1 MASNIQSE
9 EQRAMTQK
17 SCWCGNTDLTEFSP
31 EYARCN
37 NCGTLNSIAGLSA
50 DLMRVRDDER
60 DFYSKEYWLSH
71 QTQDYGF
78 PDIYLRSR
86 VDLPERS
93 LYWLRT
99 LMAYRLPPAKVLEL
113 GCAHGGSVALM
124 NWAGFDA
131 TGLELSPWVVDFA
144 KKTFEI
150 PMVLGPL
157 EDAGLSPA
165 TFDVI
170 VLYDVL
176 EHLPDPL
183 ATMRAAAS
191 LLTEEG
197 IFVVQTPNYTE
208 DLVYAEMVE
217 WNDRFLD
224 QMKAIEHIHLFSHR
238 SISQFFKQ
246 LGFGFLAFEKQ
257 LFDYDMYFVA
267 SRQQLVCNTE
277 EQIAHDLLKRPS
289 GRIVQALID
298 SSNNIEI
305 LQTKYQESERDRAAR
320 LEVIIQQG
328 QKIDELQ
335 AQRQLTETELN
346 RSQLAT
352 IDELQAQKQLAEA
365 ELHRFQLALEEFQAR
380 EKQLQELYS
389 SESEKQLHSRQTIAK
404 HQQEL
409 AIQQAEIAQQQQEVD
424 RLQQQN
430 KVATVELQ
438 QVQSQLAAARSK
450 IDRIQ
455 QEQLQEIYHQVE
467 RTQQKIDDTNIKI
480 ARKQTWKFWQR

>member
-1 MASNIQSE
+1 
-9 EQRAMTQK
+9 MTQT
-17 SCWCGNTDLTEFSP
+17 SCWCGNTDLAEFSP

-37 NCGTLNSIAGLSA
+37 NCGTLKSIAGLSA

-78 PDIYLRSR
+78 PDIYLRAR
-86 VDLPERS
+86 VDLPDRD

-99 LMAYRLPPAKVLEL
+99 LLTYRLPPGKVLEL
-113 GCAHGGSVALM
+113 GCAHGGSVAMM
-124 NWAGFDA
+124 NWAGFEA

-157 EDAGLSPA
+157 EDLQLQPA

-176 EHLPDPL
+176 EHLADPL

-191 LLTEEG
+191 LLTEDG
-197 IFVVQTPNYTE
+197 IFIVQTPNYSE
-208 DLVYAEMVE
+208 DLVYAEMLDRQ
-217 WNDRFLD
+217 DRFLD

-238 SISQFFKQ
+238 SISQFFQQ

-267 SRQQLVCNTE
+267 SRHQLVRNTD
-277 EQIAHDLLKRPS
+277 EQIAHNLLKRPS
-289 GRIVQALID
+289 GRMVQALID
-298 SSNNIEI
+298 SSNDYAS

-320 LEVIIQQG
+320 LEVILQQG

-335 AQRQLTETELN
+335 AQTQLAQAEID
-346 RSQLAT
+346 RSQLEIQAYHG
-352 IDELQAQKQLAEA
+352 IDRQLEELQVRESQTQDRHLQL
-365 ELHRFQLALEEFQAR
+365 
-380 EKQLQELYS
+380 
-389 SESEKQLHSRQTIAK
+389 IAK

-409 AIQQAEIAQQQQEVD
+409 TQKQQQLTQKQAEIAKQQQEID
-424 RLQQQN
+424 RLQQQSQI
-430 KVATVELQ
+430 TTTELQ
-438 QVQSQLAAARSK
+438 QLQTQLAAARSR
-450 IDRIQ
+450 IEQIQ
-455 QEQLQEIYHQVE
+455 QQRLQEIDLEVE
-467 RTQQKIDDTNIKI
+467 RTEQKIDETNIKI
-480 ARKQTWKFWQR
+480 KQSQTWKFWQR

>member
-1 MASNIQSE
+1 
-9 EQRAMTQK
+9 MTQK
-17 SCWCGNTDLTEFSP
+17 SCWCGNTNLAEFSP
-31 EYARCN
+31 EYARCE

-50 DLMRVRDDER
+50 DLMRVRDDES

-86 VDLPERS
+86 ADLPERD

-99 LMAYRLPPAKVLEL
+99 LMTYRLPPGKVLEL

-157 EDAGLSPA
+157 EDVRLPPA

-176 EHLPDPL
+176 EHLADPL
-183 ATMRAAAS
+183 ATMRVAAS
-191 LLTEEG
+191 LLTEDG
-197 IFVVQTPNYTE
+197 IFIVQTPNYE
-208 DLVYAEMVE
+208 EQQVYSEMLDRQ
-217 WNDRFLD
+217 DRFLD

-238 SISQFFKQ
+238 SISQFFHQ

-267 SRQQLVCNTE
+267 SRYQLVRNTD
-277 EQIAHDLLKRPS
+277 EQIAHDLLKRPA
-289 GRIVQALID
+289 GRMVQALFD
-298 SSNNIEI
+298 SSNSYDL
-305 LQTKYQESERDRAAR
+305 LQTKYQASEQDRSAR
-320 LEVIIQQG
+320 LEVILQQG

-335 AQRQLTETELN
+335 TQQHQTETEL
-346 RSQLAT
+346 
-352 IDELQAQKQLAEA
+352 
-365 ELHRFQLALEEFQAR
+365 HAR
-380 EKQLQELYS
+380 ESQTRAQNLQL
-389 SESEKQLHSRQTIAK
+389 IAQ

-409 AIQQAEIAQQQQEVD
+409 TQQQEQIAQQQQEVD
-424 RLQQQN
+424 RLQQQHQS
-430 KVATVELQ
+430 ATIELQ
-438 QVQSQLAAARSK
+438 QIQSQLAAARSK
-450 IDRIQ
+450 IEQIQ
-455 QEQLQEIYHQVE
+455 QEQLQEIQQQVE
-467 RTQQKIDDTNIKI
+467 RTQQKIDETNIKI
-480 ARKQTWKFWQR
+480 DRRQTWKFWQR

>member
-1 MASNIQSE
+1 
-9 EQRAMTQK
+9 MTQK
-17 SCWCGNTDLTEFSP
+17 SCWCGNTDLAEFSP
-31 EYARCN
+31 EYVRCN

-60 DFYSKEYWLSH
+60 DFYSKEYWLSY
-71 QTQDYGF
+71 QTKDYGY

-99 LMAYRLPPAKVLEL
+99 LMRYRLPPAKVLEL
-113 GCAHGGSVALM
+113 GCAHGGSVAM
-124 NWAGFDA
+124 MSWAGFDA

-157 EDAGLSPA
+157 EDAGLPPA
-165 TFDVI
+165 TFDII

-183 ATMRAAAS
+183 ATMRAAAD
-191 LLTEEG
+191 LLTADG
-197 IFVVQTPNYTE
+197 IFIVQTPNYTE

-217 WNDRFLD
+217 CNDRFLD

-246 LGFGFLAFEKQ
+246 LGFGFLAFERQ

-267 SRQQLVCNTE
+267 SRQQLVRNTD
-277 EQIAHDLLKRPS
+277 EQIAHNLLQHPS
-289 GRIVQALID
+289 GRMVQALFD
-298 SSNNIEI
+298 STNNYEL
-305 LQTKYQESERDRAAR
+305 LQTKYQESEGDRAAR
-320 LEVIIQQG
+320 LEVILQQS

-335 AQRQLTETELN
+335 AQTQLTEAELQ
-346 RSQLAT
+346 RSQLA
-352 IDELQAQKQLAEA
+352 IRELQNKEA
-365 ELHRFQLALEEFQAR
+365 
-380 EKQLQELYS
+380 QLQELHA
-389 SESEKQLHSRQTIAK
+389 SESQKQSDNLQLITK

-409 AIQQAEIAQQQQEVD
+409 TRQQSEIARQQQEVD

-430 KVATVELQ
+430 QLATTELQ
-438 QVQSQLAAARSK
+438 QIQTQLVAARSK

-455 QEQLQEIYHQVE
+455 QEQLQELHHQVE
-467 RTQQKIDDTNIKI
+467 RTQQKIDETNIKI

>member
-1 MASNIQSE
+1 
-9 EQRAMTQK
+9 MTQK
-17 SCWCGNTDLTEFSP
+17 SCWCGNGDLTEFSP

-50 DLMRVRDDER
+50 NLMRVRDDEQ

-78 PDIYLRSR
+78 PDIYLRAR

-99 LMAYRLPPAKVLEL
+99 LMIYRLPPAKVLEL

-131 TGLELSPWVVDFA
+131 TGLELSPWVVNFA

-157 EDAGLSPA
+157 EDLQLQPE
-165 TFDVI
+165 TFDVV

-183 ATMRAAAS
+183 ATMRVAAS
-191 LLTEEG
+191 LLTEDG
-197 IFVVQTPNYTE
+197 IFIVQTPNFEEHQIYTE
-208 DLVYAEMVE
+208 MLDRQ
-217 WNDRFLD
+217 DRFLD

-238 SISQFFKQ
+238 SISQFFQQ

-257 LFDYDMYFVA
+257 LFDYDMYFIA
-267 SRQQLVCNTE
+267 SRHQLVRNTD

-289 GRIVQALID
+289 GRMVQALFD
-298 SSNNIEI
+298 SSNNYES
-305 LQTKYQESERDRAAR
+305 LQTKYQASEQDRAAR
-320 LEVIIQQG
+320 LEVIFQQG
-328 QKIDELQ
+328 RK
-335 AQRQLTETELN
+335 
-346 RSQLAT
+346 
-352 IDELQAQKQLAEA
+352 IDELQAQKQLAEV
-365 ELHRFQLALEEFQAR
+365 ELHASASQTQAQHLQL
-380 EKQLQELYS
+380 
-389 SESEKQLHSRQTIAK
+389 IAK

-409 AIQQAEIAQQQQEVD
+409 TQQQEEIAQQQQEVD

-430 KVATVELQ
+430 QVATIELQ
-438 QVQSQLAAARSK
+438 QIQTQLAAARSK
-450 IDRIQ
+450 IEHIQ
-455 QEQLQEIYHQVE
+455 QEQLQELQQQVE
-467 RTQQKIDDTNIKI
+467 RTQQKIDETNIKI
-480 ARKQTWKFWQR
+480 MQKQTWKFWQR

>member
-1 MASNIQSE
+1 
-9 EQRAMTQK
+9 MTQK
-17 SCWCGNTDLTEFSP
+17 SCWCGNTELAEFSP

-71 QTQDYGF
+71 QTEDYGF

-99 LMAYRLPPAKVLEL
+99 LMTYRLPPAKVLEL

-124 NWAGFDA
+124 NWAGFEA

-157 EDAGLSPA
+157 EDAGLPSA

-191 LLTEEG
+191 LLTVDG
-197 IFVVQTPNYTE
+197 IFIVQTPNYTE
-208 DLVYAEMVE
+208 DLVYTEMVE
-217 WNDRFLD
+217 RNDRFLD

-246 LGFGFLAFEKQ
+246 LGFGFLAFERQ

-267 SRQQLVCNTE
+267 SRQQLVCNTD
-277 EQIAHDLLKRPS
+277 EQIGHNLLQRPS
-289 GRIVQALID
+289 GRMVQALFD
-298 SSNNIEI
+298 STNNYKI
-305 LQTKYQESERDRAAR
+305 LQTKYQESEQDRAAR
-320 LEVIIQQG
+320 LEVILQQG

-335 AQRQLTETELN
+335 AQTQLTATELQ
-346 RSQLAT
+346 RSQLT
-352 IDELQAQKQLAEA
+352 IQELQTQ
-365 ELHRFQLALEEFQAR
+365 
-380 EKQLQELYS
+380 EKQLQELHA
-389 SESEKQLHSRQTIAK
+389 SESQKQSDNLKLIAK

-409 AIQQAEIAQQQQEVD
+409 TDRQTEIAQQQAEIAQQQQQVD

-430 KVATVELQ
+430 QLATTELEQ
-438 QVQSQLAAARSK
+438 IQTQLAAARSK
-450 IDRIQ
+450 IDRLQ
-455 QEQLQEIYHQVE
+455 QEQLQELHHKVE
-467 RTQQKIDDTNIKI
+467 RTQQKINETNLKI